1 MDSRKNLSRFRPWS
15 EKPAATEM
23 LTVEFG
29 GWSPRGLRYGMVELD
44 GQKWIFEFP
53 AIVHDRLMSYFNI
66 HESPAGRGA
75 NQCARRKPAANAPT
89 K

>member
-1 MDSRKNLSRFRPWS
+1 
-15 EKPAATEM
+15 
-23 LTVEFG
+23 VEFG
-29 GWSPRGLRYGMVELD
+29 GRSPRGLRYGLVELN

-66 HESPAGRGA
+66 HE
-75 NQCARRKPAANAPT
+75 NAATVAPTNMPVEKAALDAPT